1 MFFQYFAFLVPLQNR
16 PLLPTGNILCPA
28 DGCRGFNPTD
38 LGAGLE
44 GISGTVVTIATL
56 ATYLI
61 ATLAV
66 LWIIYAAFLFLVGG
80 EDGAK
85 KGRKVILNAI
95 IAVVISAMSFTA
107 VQILINILDK
117 ISFS

>member
-1 MFFQYFAFLVPLQNR
+1 MFLLSFLPSLQNR

-28 DGCRGFNPTD
+28 DGCRGFNPSD
-38 LGAGLE
+38 LGAGLD
-44 GISGTVVTIATL
+44 GVAGAVVTVATL

-80 EDGAK
+80 DDGAK

-95 IAVVISAMSFTA
+95 IAIVISALSFTA
-107 VQILINILDK
+107 VQVLINILDK
-117 ISFS
+117 FSFS